1 MFVAHEERFQRIYS
15 DYRDR
20 PSGDY
25 AELLRR
31 GEVISREGVDA
42 EAWRAEIRRQAR
54 QDKVHVMTSSS
65 GGRAFATLNRPVP
78 TDPAQVG
85 ELLARASAKSEV
97 LGELSE
103 RSRALGHELIG
114 WLRHDD
120 EYISYC
126 ERCGARIYTRLAT
139 QRTEDGEALVDA
151 CRPAPWVRVPRGKRG
166 APETPAD

>member
-1 MFVAHEERFQRIYS
+1 MLAAHEERFQRIYT

-31 GEVISREGVDA
+31 GEVMSREGVDP
-42 EAWRAEIRRQAR
+42 EEWRAEIRRKAR

-65 GGRAFATLNRPVP
+65 GARAFATLNRPVP
-78 TDPAQVG
+78 TDPQQVG
-85 ELLARASAKSEV
+85 ELLRRASAKSEV
-97 LGELSE
+97 LGELAE
-103 RSRALGHELIG
+103 RSRALGHELIR

-126 ERCGARIYTRLAT
+126 ERCGARIYTRLGT
-139 QRTEDGEALVDA
+139 QTIEDGEALADA
-151 CRPAPWVRVPRGKRG
+151 CFTG
-166 APETPAD
+166 TI